1 MGGANMRAK
10 FYAYFCE
17 DGRTIEVAA
26 GVYKDG
32 QYGDNVI
39 DVSPGETYRGKTYEQ
54 WKALI
59 GKPPVELEY

>member
-1 MGGANMRAK
+1 MKAK
-10 FYAYFCE
+10 FYVYFCK
-17 DGRTIEVAA
+17 DGVTLEVAA

-32 QYGDNVI
+32 TWGDSVVH
-39 DVSPGETYRGKTYEQ
+39 VSPGDTYRRKAYEE